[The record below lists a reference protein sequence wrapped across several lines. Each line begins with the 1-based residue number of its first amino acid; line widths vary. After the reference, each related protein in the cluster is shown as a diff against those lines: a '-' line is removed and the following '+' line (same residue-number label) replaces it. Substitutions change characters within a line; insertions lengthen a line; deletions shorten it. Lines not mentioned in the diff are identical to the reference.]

1 MLQQAFNM
9 AEEASRRILEDWILW
24 EIQHSKIHG
33 FCQQHLPMWV
43 RNQTRYHVED
53 TITPTTKEGYNKSN
67 NYKGK
72 NDYYGKKDLNKKHQR
87 FLPEE
92 RR

>member
-1 MLQQAFNM
+1 MGSVNNIYQHK
-9 AEEASRRILEDWILW
+9 S
-24 EIQHSKIHG
+24 EINEVSCG
-33 FCQQHLPMWV
+33 
-43 RNQTRYHVED
+43 RYNNSNY
-53 TITPTTKEGYNKSN
+53 KGGYNKGN

-72 NDYYGKKDLNKKHQR
+72 NDYYGKKGLEQKHQR